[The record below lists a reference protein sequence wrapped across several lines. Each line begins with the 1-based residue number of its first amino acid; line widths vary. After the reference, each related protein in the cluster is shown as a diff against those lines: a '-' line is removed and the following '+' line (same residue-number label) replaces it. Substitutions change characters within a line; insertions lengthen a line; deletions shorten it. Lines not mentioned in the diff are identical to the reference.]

1 MAPPPETHDTLFV
14 QLVSHILKSTKVTF
28 GVVVIALRYYDMY
41 TRLAEEFVDATELP
55 KLAGQVKIV
64 VASMMTAAK
73 FLDDVTYGNRS
84 WSVVSGIDLAELT
97 EAEIALLR
105 VLSYNLHFYPNDFRL
120 WMARLHVVTDELERA
135 RFAKFEQA
143 RQPRAASDSP
153 AQRPASIAASAAME
167 LTPPECAP
175 EPLTLEPDG
184 KFLPSVVA
192 AVGAGASSGHVPP
205 LPAAA
210 PIAVPVTPAA
220 EAGPVA
226 VSADAIPA
234 ASFGKPAITR
244 PRFSSGSSG
253 KDAQVP
259 HAAATLPRLPPT
271 SHPAS
276 SAAAGSTAVAATR
289 ASPAKGVAQLGSAS
303 SRSVSTESLRSS
315 DCDMTTDSRRSSVA
329 SPANPP
335 GAPVL
340 AAQDLGKVPSVR
352 KPRQPSG
359 ERRGSMPLES
369 TLGLAAAAAAS
380 ANANA
385 SASVS
390 ATDSGSSSR
399 SSPTFTEF
407 TTFLR
412 RSIRSFIMPF
422 FGGPSPD
429 ATPPEGSPE
438 MQLPVRL
445 PVGGTDGMWVK

>member
-41 TRLAEEFVDATELP
+41 TRLAEEFVDTTELP

-153 AQRPASIAASAAME
+153 AQRPASIAASTAME

-184 KFLPSVVA
+184 KLLPTVA
-192 AVGAGASSGHVPP
+192 AAAATGAGGGLAPA

-226 VSADAIPA
+226 VSADALPP

-253 KDAQVP
+253 KDA
-259 HAAATLPRLPPT
+259 HAPPSAATLPRLPPT
-271 SHPAS
+271 SHPAGAT
-276 SAAAGSTAVAATR
+276 AAAATR
-289 ASPAKGVAQLGSAS
+289 ASPVKGSAQLGSAS

-315 DCDMTTDSRRSSVA
+315 DGDMATDSRRSSVA
-329 SPANPP
+329 SPTDPP

-340 AAQDLGKVPSVR
+340 AAQDLGKVPSGR

-369 TLGLAAAAAAS
+369 TLGLAAAAAAAS
-380 ANANA
+380 ANA

-390 ATDSGSSSR
+390 AADGGSSSR

-429 ATPPEGSPE
+429 TTPPDGSPE

-445 PVGGTDGMWVK
+445 PVGGTDGMWVKQGA